1 MRKGTYTHIVMAALA
16 VAIIG
21 ILFILINVTLIH
33 PLGITLNNKTSSTI
47 SSNTTILNLT
57 MFYNCIIN
65 IPNNPSKV
73 QISNLVN
80 AAMNGTKVIKQ
91 CSLIA
96 LKGYGAVM
104 TLKVDNT
111 SFNLNISTL
120 IKHLTIINSTKTINN
135 CFNIPSN
142 PSKSLILK
150 FVNAAVN
157 GTGAIK
163 NCAQA
168 ALNAYGVIII
178 LKVDNTT
185 FNLNTKILINQSIP
199 NNSIDQCFNIPS
211 NPSKSLILKFVNA
224 AVNGTGAIKN
234 CAQAALNAYG
244 YKVLEKYNITINIK
258 GLNESSRNGGP

>member
-1 MRKGTYTHIVMAALA
+1 MRKGTCTHIVIAALA
-16 VAIIG
+16 AAIIG

-168 ALNAYGVIII
+168 ALNAYG
-178 LKVDNTT
+178 
-185 FNLNTKILINQSIP
+185 
-199 NNSIDQCFNIPS
+199 
-211 NPSKSLILKFVNA
+211 
-224 AVNGTGAIKN
+224 
-234 CAQAALNAYG
+234 